1 MKFLLMKGTID
12 LRKKNNSF
20 ERLQKETVK
29 IDVGDHKFKSTK
41 AALTK
46 IPSKLSKFDNI
57 EICKRAYIFIG
68 L

>member
-20 ERLQKETVK
+20 DRLQKEIVKIEIQIDYGGVNQNTVETVK
-29 IDVGDHKFKSTK
+29 I
-41 AALTK
+41 
-46 IPSKLSKFDNI
+46 DNI

-68 L
+68 S

>member
-20 ERLQKETVK
+20 DRLQNEIVKIEIQIDYGGVNQNTVETVK
-29 IDVGDHKFKSTK
+29 I
-41 AALTK
+41 
-46 IPSKLSKFDNI
+46 DNI

-68 L
+68 S

>member
-20 ERLQKETVK
+20 DRLQKEIVKIEIQIDYGGVNQNTVETVK
-29 IDVGDHKFKSTK
+29 ID
-41 AALTK
+41 
-46 IPSKLSKFDNI
+46 II

-68 L
+68 S

>member
-20 ERLQKETVK
+20 DRLQKEIVKIEILIDYGGLNQNTVETVK
-29 IDVGDHKFKSTK
+29 T
-41 AALTK
+41 
-46 IPSKLSKFDNI
+46 DNI

-68 L
+68 S

>member
-20 ERLQKETVK
+20 DRLQKEIVKIEILIDYGGLNQNTVETVK
-29 IDVGDHKFKSTK
+29 I
-41 AALTK
+41 
-46 IPSKLSKFDNI
+46 DNI

-68 L
+68 S